1 MSESYGNGTVLCAVD
16 RRGVATVTLNR
27 PERNNAY
34 NGDVI
39 GGLLEAFGRLGG
51 DASVRVVVL
60 RGNGRH
66 FQAGADLSWLKEIG
80 KLSAEEN
87 IVVSRR
93 TASAI
98 RGLTEFPKPT
108 VALVHGGCFGGG
120 TGIVAAAD
128 VVIASEDAVFSITE
142 TRWGVMA
149 GIIVPHLNAAMGVRN
164 VRRYALTCERFGAAE
179 ARALGLVHQVCP
191 DGGLDAAAAPVVDAL
206 LMAAP
211 EATMQTKRRA
221 LIEAGLMLSD
231 EHFEALVVEHSAKR
245 QTDEAFEGLAS
256 FLEKRPPSWYPGAP
270 AE

>member
-1 MSESYGNGTVLCAVD
+1 MTETYGSGTVLCGID
-16 RRGVATVTLNR
+16 GRGVATVTLNR

-39 GGLLEAFGRLGG
+39 GGLLEAFGRLGA
-51 DASVRVVVL
+51 DAAVRVVL
-60 RGNGRH
+60 IRGNGRH
-66 FQAGADLSWLKEIG
+66 FQAGADLAWLKEIG
-80 KLSAEEN
+80 RLSAEEN

-128 VVIASEDAVFSITE
+128 VVIASADAIFAITE
-142 TRWGVMA
+142 ARWGVMA
-149 GIIVPHLNAAMGVRN
+149 GIIVPHLNAAIGVRN
-164 VRRYALTCERFGAAE
+164 VRRWGLTCERFGADQA
-179 ARALGLVHQVCP
+179 AAMGLVHQVCP
-191 DGGLDAAAAPVVDAL
+191 EGGLDSAAAPVIDAL
-206 LMAAP
+206 LMSAP
-211 EATMQTKRRA
+211 EATAQTKRRA

-231 EHFEALVVEHSAKR
+231 EHFEALVVEHAAKR
-245 QTDEAFEGLAS
+245 QTGEAVEGLAS
-256 FLEKRPPSWYPGAP
+256 FLEKRPPAWYPGP

>member
-1 MSESYGNGTVLCAVD
+1 MTETYGNGTVLCGVD

-34 NGDVI
+34 NSDVI
-39 GGLLEAFGRLGG
+39 GGLLEAFGRLGA
-51 DASVRVVVL
+51 DNAVRVVVI

-66 FQAGADLSWLKEIG
+66 FQAGADLAWLKEIG
-80 KLSAEEN
+80 ALSAEEN
-87 IVVSRR
+87 VTVSRR

-128 VVIASEDAVFSITE
+128 VVIASTDAIFAITE

-149 GIIVPHLNAAMGVRN
+149 GIIIPHLNAAMGVRN
-164 VRRYALTCERFGAAE
+164 VRRYALTCERFDATE
-179 ARALGLVHQVCP
+179 AKAMGLVHQVCP
-191 DGGLDAAAAPVVDAL
+191 EGGLDEAAAPVIDAL

-211 EATMQTKRRA
+211 DATVQTKHRA
-221 LIEAGLMLSD
+221 LAEAGLLTT
-231 EHFEALVVEHSAKR
+231 EEAFEALIVEHSAKR
-245 QTDEAFEGLAS
+245 SSAEAVEGLAS
-256 FLEKRPPSWYPGAP
+256 FLEKRPPAWYPGP
-270 AE
+270 AD